1 MHPENY
7 RVKGM
12 AMHSQIPTRSA
23 RTPSGLQTAAL
34 VGAAGLIASLLY
46 VHAQQRQVERLHPPQ
61 GKFVDVDGLRLH
73 YVEQGEGP
81 ALVLLHGNGVYATDF
96 ALSGLQESAAIP
108 YRVIAFDR
116 PGFGYSDRPDNKQWT
131 PEEQAK
137 LLYKA
142 LHQIGVERPIL
153 VGHSWGT
160 LVALAMAIEF
170 PKYIRAITLVSGYY
184 YPSARS
190 DVALLS
196 APALPGIGQVLRH
209 TIAPV
214 LGRMLWS
221 RVIKRMFAPEP
232 VPERFGDMPKWMA
245 LRPSQIGASA
255 AETAMMVPA
264 AKRLSARYA
273 ELTMPVA
280 IIAGAEDQVVDP
292 VHNARRLH
300 EDIAHSELI
309 IEPGV
314 GHMAHYAA
322 PARIMEAV
330 ARLEASLTPG
340 GANLR
345 HGATMHQPPD
355 TLH

>member
-1 MHPENY
+1 MHN
-7 RVKGM
+7 V
-12 AMHSQIPTRSA
+12 IPTRSS
-23 RTPSGLQTAAL
+23 RTPSRLQTAAL
-34 VGAAGLIASLLY
+34 LGAAGLLASLVY
-46 VHAQQRQVERLHPPQ
+46 VQTQKRQVERDHPPQ
-61 GKFVDVDGLRLH
+61 GKFVDVDGVRLH

-81 ALVLLHGNGVYATDF
+81 ALVLLHGNGVFASDF
-96 ALSGLQESAAIP
+96 ELSGLLEQAARP

-116 PGFGYSDRPDNKQWT
+116 PGFGYSERPDNNHWT
-131 PEEQAK
+131 PEAQAQ

-160 LVALAMAIEF
+160 LVALAMAIEY

-184 YPSARS
+184 YPSARP
-190 DVALLS
+190 DVLMATPAVPGLGHLLRNT
-196 APALPGIGQVLRH
+196 L
-209 TIAPV
+209 APV
-214 LGRMLWS
+214 LGRLLWGS
-221 RVIKRMFAPEP
+221 IIKRMFAPSP
-232 VPERFGDMPKWMA
+232 VPERFQQMPKWMA

-255 AETAMMVPA
+255 SETGMMIPA
-264 AKRLSARYA
+264 AARLSARYA

-280 IIAGAEDQVVDP
+280 IIAGDADQIVDP
-292 VHNARRLH
+292 DHNARRLH

-309 IEPGV
+309 VEPGV

-322 PARIMEAV
+322 PERIMDAV

-345 HGATMHQPPD
+345 HQASMHQAPPS
-355 TLH
+355 LH